1 MEKANGLPGRNIA
14 QRKQKSKRGA
24 TEYQRQSN
32 GDKI

>member
-1 MEKANGLPGRNIA
+1 MEKANGLPRRKIT
-14 QRKQKSKRGA
+14 QRKEKSKQGA